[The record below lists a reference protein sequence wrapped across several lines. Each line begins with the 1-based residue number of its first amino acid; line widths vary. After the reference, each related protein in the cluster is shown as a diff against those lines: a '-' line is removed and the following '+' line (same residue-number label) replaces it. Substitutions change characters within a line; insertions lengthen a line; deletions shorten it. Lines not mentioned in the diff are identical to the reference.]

1 MHYFLYPTKDAFISS
16 NPVLMFKNTGLD
28 EVLEIEKRTSY
39 YACGSTEG
47 NLGAVLTRALLYFD
61 LTQIS
66 QSIACGQITNPR
78 FYLNLKVCESMEV
91 PSEYTLAAYPISE
104 SWQMGTGY
112 KFDENDY
119 SDGVSWKFRDG
130 QTKLWYSSSVA
141 SCDGGGVWWVSG
153 SLVGS
158 GSGYVEPPYVNPN
171 PYDLYPDCPS
181 TTTTAAPTPPVAPV
195 IGGLACS
202 QSFYY
207 QSSDVRMDVTNIVN
221 AWISSTVVN
230 NGLIVMHSDETSS
243 VDYGTLRFFS
253 KETNTIYSPYLDVA
267 WEDSEIAWMIP
278 GFNTSSA
285 EPIQIRDA
293 VVSMKNMAKEYKYGS
308 ILRMD
313 VTPRKRYPIKTFAR
327 GPSDIQRFSDY
338 LYPYYLPSSSYYV
351 IKDAESEEDV
361 IPYDA
366 YTQLSFDSYGNYFML
381 DTSGL
386 PQERYFKVQIRA
398 EQSGSIMTFD
408 IPTPFK
414 ISR

>member
-1 MHYFLYPTKDAFISS
+1 
-16 NPVLMFKNTGLD
+16 
-28 EVLEIEKRTSY
+28 
-39 YACGSTEG
+39 
-47 NLGAVLTRALLYFD
+47 
-61 LTQIS
+61 
-66 QSIACGQITNPR
+66 
-78 FYLNLKVCESMEV
+78 
-91 PSEYTLAAYPISE
+91 
-104 SWQMGTGY
+104 
-112 KFDENDY
+112 
-119 SDGVSWKFRDG
+119 
-130 QTKLWYSSSVA
+130 
-141 SCDGGGVWWVSG
+141 
-153 SLVGS
+153 
-158 GSGYVEPPYVNPN
+158 
-171 PYDLYPDCPS
+171 
-181 TTTTAAPTPPVAPV
+181 
-195 IGGLACS
+195 
-202 QSFYY
+202 
-207 QSSDVRMDVTNIVN
+207 
-221 AWISSTVVN
+221 
-230 NGLIVMHSDETSS
+230 MHSDETSS